1 MSIQYKRILNEL
13 SQDELSQGELS
24 QREYYQDEQ
33 TTSCH
38 PLSILQNLHED
49 SRERSSYCRR
59 AKVQP

>member
-1 MSIQYKRILNEL
+1 MNIQMSIQYKRILNEL
-13 SQDELSQGELS
+13 SQDELSQ
-24 QREYYQDEQ
+24 REHSQDEQ

-38 PLSILQNLHED
+38 PLAILQNQHED

>member
-1 MSIQYKRILNEL
+1 MNIQMSIQYKRILNEL
-13 SQDELSQGELS
+13 SQDELSQ
-24 QREYYQDEQ
+24 REYYQDEQ

-38 PLSILQNLHED
+38 PLAILQNLHED